1 MVQHAL
7 QLYPHFFYER
17 SANRAAKPIG
27 LPLDPKSLH
36 NEHKQLEEGC
46 AKLEL
51 SP

>member
-7 QLYPHFFYER
+7 QFYPYFFYER